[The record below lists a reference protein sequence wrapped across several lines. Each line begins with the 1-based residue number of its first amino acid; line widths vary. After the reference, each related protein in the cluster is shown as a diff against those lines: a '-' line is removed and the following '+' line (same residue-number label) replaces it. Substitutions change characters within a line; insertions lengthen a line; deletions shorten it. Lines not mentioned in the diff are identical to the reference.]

1 MTNAS
6 FPQVGRG
13 TAIAVSLVR
22 ADAVRCGAGPTGSQ
36 ARHPDPFHDRLE
48 PGAVRPLPGSDEHRQ
63 RAAATV
69 RAQVEFGGETPR
81 ERPSVSPPAPPP
93 PGGRSVPP
101 GSERSRPPC
110 QSPLWDAVAAPAG
123 RRPRAGG
130 LARRSIP
137 RTHPSRCRQPRQPR
151 PGPAGG
157 ATPRCRP
164 LTSGDAAR
172 APSSTGR
179 GVPADRAHC
188 TSVRI
193 RYSTPLITCRW
204 SRHRPQ
210 RRLLTGRSGSSR
222 PHWASVRS
230 SLCPTVLST
239 TQLIGMT
246 LPNS

>member
-1 MTNAS
+1 MRRTTTPRSRTHRAGHSTLVLGKLCRSGLRWKRHPLLVPLLVQAGRPATGAAAPATTGRLVGLLRDDMTNAS

-110 QSPLWDAVAAPAG
+110 QSPFGTRWRRQPGAG
-123 RRPRAGG
+123 RVPVGSHGG
-130 LARRSIP
+130 RFHGHIP
-137 RTHPSRCRQPRQPR
+137 VDVASRVSLGLDPLEEQL
-151 PGPAGG
+151 PGA
-157 ATPRCRP
+157 
-164 LTSGDAAR
+164 
-172 APSSTGR
+172 
-179 GVPADRAHC
+179 
-188 TSVRI
+188 VR
-193 RYSTPLITCRW
+193 
-204 SRHRPQ
+204 
-210 RRLLTGRSGSSR
+210 
-222 PHWASVRS
+222 
-230 SLCPTVLST
+230 
-239 TQLIGMT
+239 
-246 LPNS
+246 